1 MPRGFSA
8 EDGLFALMDL
18 PGARQGVNGHERLE
32 NMGVEMTKAQQT
44 ERVAKGNGFIAALDQ
59 SGGST
64 PKALRLYGVA
74 ETAYA
79 NETEMFDLI
88 HAMRARIIK
97 SPAFT
102 GDKVVGAILFEQT
115 MDRDIDGTPT
125 ATYLWQQ
132 RGVVPFLKIDKG
144 LDAEVDG
151 CQMMK
156 PMPDLDAL
164 LDKANAAGIFGTKER
179 SVISAANAKG
189 IQAVVDQQFAVGR
202 QVLAK
207 GLMPII
213 EPEVTISIA
222 DKAEAEN
229 LLRDALLKALDG
241 MGDQK
246 VMLKLTL
253 PTVPNLYAPLVDHPN
268 VLKVVALSGGY
279 SRDEANAILAKNR
292 GIIASFSRALTEGLS
307 AQQSDAEFDAA
318 LGKAIDSIHAASIAG

>member
-1 MPRGFSA
+1 
-8 EDGLFALMDL
+8 
-18 PGARQGVNGHERLE
+18 
-32 NMGVEMTKAQQT
+32 MTKAQQT

-74 ETAYA
+74 ETAYS
-79 NETEMFDLI
+79 NEAEMYDMI
-88 HAMRARIIK
+88 HAMRSRIIK

-115 MDRDIDGTPT
+115 MDRSVDGMPT
-125 ATYLWQQ
+125 ATYLWEK

-144 LDAEVDG
+144 LEAEVDG
-151 CQMMK
+151 CQVMK
-156 PMPDLDAL
+156 PMPTLDAL
-164 LDKANAAGIFGTKER
+164 LDKAVAAGIYGTKER

-189 IQAVVDQQFAVGR
+189 IQAVVDQQFAIGA

-213 EPEVTISIA
+213 EPEVTISIT
-222 DKAEAEN
+222 DKVEAEAI
-229 LLRDALLKALDG
+229 LRDALLKGLDALPAG
-241 MGDQK
+241 QK

-253 PTVPNLYAPLVDHPN
+253 PTVPNFYAPLVDHPN

-279 SRDEANAILAKNR
+279 SRDEANTILAQNR
-292 GIIASFSRALTEGLS
+292 GIIASFSRALTEGLT
-307 AQQSDAEFDAA
+307 AQQSDADFDAA
-318 LGKAIDSIHAASIAG
+318 LAAAISSIHAASVAG